1 MFIKVLKLHISLC
14 RPPIKG
20 TYFVFALVLKGINT
34 ATFSSSKGEG
44 CQKNGKQSEFRAGW
58 NHTCEDR

>member
-1 MFIKVLKLHISLC
+1 MFIKALKLHISL
-14 RPPIKG
+14 RRLSIKG

-44 CQKNGKQSEFRAGW
+44 CEKNGKQSEFRAEW
-58 NHTCEDR
+58 NHRCEDR